1 LAGVYSHNGPVP
13 VAEVCAWAWE
23 AVAAGYRIED
33 AADAHQATWRRCA
46 DRDVRRAL
54 GLLAQFG
61 AVRLSGEDAA
71 QSVELTTLGR
81 WAMGRHLGE
90 PEPGAPILQVR
101 VTLMETAAPVVWR
114 RLLVPAGIGLDRL
127 HRVVQA
133 AMGWQDCHMH
143 SFSAGATTY
152 GRPDLGLASR
162 DERSVTVG
170 EVATVEG
177 GRLGY
182 TYDFGDGWEHEI
194 VVEAAT
200 VAEPGVRYPACAGG
214 EGACPPEDC
223 GGAWGYRRLREAL
236 ADPSHDEH
244 EGMLKWLG
252 LEKAT
257 DFDPARFDPGEAN
270 RALAAAMHR

>member
-90 PEPGAPILQVR
+90 P
-101 VTLMETAAPVVWR
+101 
-114 RLLVPAGIGLDRL
+114 
-127 HRVVQA
+127 
-133 AMGWQDCHMH
+133 
-143 SFSAGATTY
+143 
-152 GRPDLGLASR
+152 
-162 DERSVTVG
+162 
-170 EVATVEG
+170 
-177 GRLGY
+177 
-182 TYDFGDGWEHEI
+182 
-194 VVEAAT
+194 
-200 VAEPGVRYPACAGG
+200 
-214 EGACPPEDC
+214 
-223 GGAWGYRRLREAL
+223 
-236 ADPSHDEH
+236 
-244 EGMLKWLG
+244 
-252 LEKAT
+252 
-257 DFDPARFDPGEAN
+257 
-270 RALAAAMHR
+270 